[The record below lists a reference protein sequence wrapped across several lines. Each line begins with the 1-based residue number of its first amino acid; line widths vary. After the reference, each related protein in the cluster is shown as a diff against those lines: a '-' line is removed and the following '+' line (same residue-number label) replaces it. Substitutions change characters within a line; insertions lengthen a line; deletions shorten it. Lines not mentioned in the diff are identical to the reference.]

1 MSYNISKTELK
12 KLSLFSICSKKF
24 GYGHYNRIENL
35 ISILDNK
42 KNFYI
47 HYSYGEAFK
56 DKNNFLN
63 KLKLEINLGNNIVLD
78 ITNNFF
84 LDLVTISKIKKIL
97 NSKKKN
103 KIYIIDAPIEKNLS
117 TILNLDYTKTLIPF
131 EVDGEIKKKLSK
143 IKKKKIGFEYFIY
156 SSKNLEKKKKIYDIT
171 LSFGGSDNYEGTF
184 YVLRLL
190 EYLKIKKNIIII
202 NGKYFK
208 SSYKKKILF
217 FCKKNKFKIKSF
229 SKNFNDILNK
239 SRLLITNSGLT
250 KYEGVAHG
258 IPVIVFSDSKESQK
272 IDKVFIKKT
281 KQVHFSY
288 LKKQQYDI
296 LKLKSILQ
304 KQLKFK
310 SVDKNINK
318 SYMNKIKNFFKT

>member
-1 MSYNISKTELK
+1 MV
-12 KLSLFSICSKKF
+12 KL
-24 GYGHYNRIENL
+24 
-35 ISILDNK
+35 
-42 KNFYI
+42 
-47 HYSYGEAFK
+47 
-56 DKNNFLN
+56 
-63 KLKLEINLGNNIVLD
+63 
-78 ITNNFF
+78 
-84 LDLVTISKIKKIL
+84 
-97 NSKKKN
+97 
-103 KIYIIDAPIEKNLS
+103 
-117 TILNLDYTKTLIPF
+117 
-131 EVDGEIKKKLSK
+131 KKKLSK

-156 SSKNLEKKKKIYDIT
+156 SNKNLEKKNKIYDIT

-190 EYLKIKKNIIII
+190 EYLKIKKNIIVI

-208 SSYKKKILF
+208 SKYKKKILF

-229 SKNFNDILNK
+229 SKNFNDVLNK

-288 LKKQQYDI
+288 LKKQQDDI

>member
-1 MSYNISKTELK
+1 MSYNISKIELEK
-12 KLSLFSICSKKF
+12 FSLFSICSKKF

-35 ISILDNK
+35 ISILENK
-42 KNFYI
+42 KNFFI
-47 HYSYGEAFK
+47 HYSYGETFK
-56 DKNNFLN
+56 DKNHFLD

-78 ITNNFF
+78 ITNNLF

-97 NSKKKN
+97 NTKKKN
-103 KIYIIDAPIEKNLS
+103 RIYIIDAPTKKNLS

-156 SSKNLEKKKKIYDIT
+156 SNKNLKKKNKIYDIT

-184 YVLRLL
+184 YVLKLL
-190 EYLKIKKNIIII
+190 EYLKIKKNIIVI

-208 SSYKKKILF
+208 NEYKKKILF

-258 IPVIVFSDSKESQK
+258 IPVIVFSDSIESQK

-288 LKKQQYDI
+288 LKKQQDDI
-296 LKLKSILQ
+296 IKLKSILQ
-304 KQLKFK
+304 KKLKFK

-318 SYMNKIKNFFKT
+318 SYMNKIKFFFKT